1 MQRLKKHRTL
11 KLNSIKTRLIL
22 IFTVITLLSS
32 ISLGVISLQKASS
45 SLKSE
50 SEKALVTMAAE
61 GAKYTFSQIEQQMQM
76 LKIMTLNEDITSMD
90 WDRQQPM
97 LKLFRSGTGFLD
109 LAVVSPDGAAR
120 YSNGDTA
127 ELGDRDYIKKALD
140 GETNVSD
147 LIVSKVTDTVVLM
160 YATPIKRDG
169 KVVGALIGRRD
180 GNTLTNIVNN
190 IAYGKKGYSF
200 MMNTSGVIV
209 AHPEKEKVMTQFNPF
224 EEVKKDKSLSSLV
237 DLFQKAID
245 EKTGVDSYT
254 YNGIEKYAGFAP
266 VAESNWIFVI
276 AAEKTEVLAAVPA
289 IRNTIMII
297 TGIILLLSIILVY
310 IFGSN
315 LTKPIIKVVKLS
327 KEIAMLNITNNVPQ
341 NYLNKKDEVGD
352 LGRALQEITDSLR
365 TIIEEISDSADKVS
379 TASGELTTTSQQLA
393 ISAEEVALTVGE
405 VANGAADQAKD
416 IENGFE
422 KASILG
428 ETIENDQLNIK
439 EVNKASKKVTDAVTE
454 GLEVIEELSQIT
466 EENNTASIEVHDVIL
481 QTHQSSNKISEAST
495 VISSIA
501 KQTNLLALNASIE
514 AARAGEAGKGFAVVA
529 EEIRRLAEM
538 SSASTKE
545 IDQIVGELQ
554 GNSQN
559 AMDTIK
565 KVTAI
570 TVRQTESVKNTK
582 EKYLLITKAM
592 DKAEQ
597 AVLRMNASGEEM
609 EKMKT
614 EILFTLE
621 NLSAIAEENSAS
633 TEEMSASIEE
643 QSASVEEMAS
653 ASEGLTAMAKQLKQ
667 IIDRFQV

>member
-1 MQRLKKHRTL
+1 MQRLKKYRKL
-11 KLNSIKTRLIL
+11 KVNSIKTRLIL
-22 IFTVITLLSS
+22 IFMVITLLSS
-32 ISLGVISLQKASS
+32 ISLGAISLQKASS
-45 SLKSE
+45 SLTSE
-50 SEKALVTMAAE
+50 SEKALITMAAE
-61 GAKYTFSQIEQQMQM
+61 GAKYTFSQLEQQMQM
-76 LKIMTLNEDITSMD
+76 LKVMTLNADITSMD
-90 WDRQQPM
+90 WERQQPM

-109 LAVVSPDGAAR
+109 LAVVSPDGVAR

-127 ELGDRDYIKKALD
+127 DLSDRDYIKKALD

-147 LIVSKVTDTVVLM
+147 LIISKVTNTIVIM
-160 YATPIKRDG
+160 YATPIKQEG
-169 KVVGALIGRRD
+169 KVVGVLIGRRD

-200 MMNTSGVIV
+200 IINTSGVIV
-209 AHPEKEKVMTQFNPF
+209 AHPEKEKVTNQFNPF
-224 EEVKKDKSLSSLV
+224 EEVKKDKSYSSLAA
-237 DLFQKAID
+237 LFQKAID
-245 EKTGVDSYT
+245 EKTGDDSYT

-266 VAESNWIFVI
+266 IAESNWIFFI
-276 AAEKTEVLAAVPA
+276 AAEKTEVLEAIPA
-289 IRNTIMII
+289 IRNAITII

-310 IFGSN
+310 IIGSN
-315 LTKPIIKVVKLS
+315 LTKPIIKVVELS
-327 KEIAMLNITNNVPQ
+327 KEIALLNITNNVPQ
-341 NYLNKKDEVGD
+341 TYLDKKDEVGD
-352 LGRALQEITDSLR
+352 LSKALQGITESLR
-365 TIIEEISDSADKVS
+365 TIIEEISDSSNKVS
-379 TASGELTTTSQQLA
+379 TASSELTTTSQQLA

-405 VANGAADQAKD
+405 VANGANEQAKD

-422 KASILG
+422 KATVLG
-428 ETIENDQLNIK
+428 DTIEKDQQYIK
-439 EVNKASKKVTDAVTE
+439 ALNKATKKVTDAVTE

-466 EENNTASIEVHDVIL
+466 EDNNTASIEVHEVIL

-514 AARAGEAGKGFAVVA
+514 AARAGEAGKGFAIVA
-529 EEIRRLAEM
+529 EEIRKLAEM

-570 TVRQTESVKNTK
+570 TVRQTESVEKTK
-582 EKYLLITKAM
+582 EKYQLITRAM
-592 DKAEQ
+592 EKAEQ
-597 AVLRMNASGEEM
+597 AVLQMNASGEEM

-614 EILFTLE
+614 EILSTLE

-653 ASEGLTAMAKQLKQ
+653 ASEGLTEMAKQLKR

>member
-1 MQRLKKHRTL
+1 MQRLKKYRKL
-11 KLNSIKTRLIL
+11 KVNSIKTRLIL
-22 IFTVITLLSS
+22 IFMVITLLSS
-32 ISLGVISLQKASS
+32 ISLGAISLQKASS
-45 SLKSE
+45 SLTSE
-50 SEKALVTMAAE
+50 SEKALITMAAE
-61 GAKYTFSQIEQQMQM
+61 GAKYTFSQLEQQMQM
-76 LKIMTLNEDITSMD
+76 LKVMTLNADITSMD
-90 WDRQQPM
+90 WERQQPM

-109 LAVVSPDGAAR
+109 LAVVSPDGVAR

-127 ELGDRDYIKKALD
+127 DLSDRDYIKKALD

-147 LIVSKVTDTVVLM
+147 LIISKVTNTIVIM
-160 YATPIKRDG
+160 YATPIKQEG
-169 KVVGALIGRRD
+169 KVVGVLIGRRD

-200 MMNTSGVIV
+200 IINTSGVIV
-209 AHPEKEKVMTQFNPF
+209 AHPEKEKVTNQFNPF
-224 EEVKKDKSLSSLV
+224 EEVKKDKSYSSLAA
-237 DLFQKAID
+237 LFQKAID
-245 EKTGVDSYT
+245 EKTGDDSYT

-266 VAESNWIFVI
+266 IAESNWIFFI
-276 AAEKTEVLAAVPA
+276 AAEKTEVLAAIPA
-289 IRNTIMII
+289 IRNAITLI

-310 IFGSN
+310 IIGSN
-315 LTKPIIKVVKLS
+315 LTKPIIKVVELS
-327 KEIAMLNITNNVPQ
+327 KEIALLNITNNVPQ
-341 NYLNKKDEVGD
+341 TYLDKKDEVGD
-352 LGRALQEITDSLR
+352 LSKALQGITESLR
-365 TIIEEISDSADKVS
+365 TIIEEISDSSNKVS
-379 TASGELTTTSQQLA
+379 TASSELTTTSQQLA

-405 VANGAADQAKD
+405 VANGANEQAKD

-422 KASILG
+422 KATVLG
-428 ETIENDQLNIK
+428 DTIEKDQQYIK
-439 EVNKASKKVTDAVTE
+439 ALNKATKKVTDAVTE

-466 EENNTASIEVHDVIL
+466 EDNNTASIEVHEVIL

-514 AARAGEAGKGFAVVA
+514 AARAGEAGKGFAIVA
-529 EEIRRLAEM
+529 EEIRKLAEM

-570 TVRQTESVKNTK
+570 TVRQTESVEKTK
-582 EKYLLITKAM
+582 EKYQLITRAM
-592 DKAEQ
+592 EKAEQ
-597 AVLRMNASGEEM
+597 AVLQMNASGEEM

-614 EILFTLE
+614 EILSTLE

-653 ASEGLTAMAKQLKQ
+653 ASEGLTEMAKQLKR

>member
-1 MQRLKKHRTL
+1 MQRLKKYRKL
-11 KLNSIKTRLIL
+11 KVNSIKTRLIL
-22 IFTVITLLSS
+22 IFMVITLLSS
-32 ISLGVISLQKASS
+32 ISLGAISLQKASS
-45 SLKSE
+45 SLTSE
-50 SEKALVTMAAE
+50 SEKALITMAAE
-61 GAKYTFSQIEQQMQM
+61 GAKYTFSQLEQQMQM
-76 LKIMTLNEDITSMD
+76 LKVMTLNEDITSMD
-90 WDRQQPM
+90 WERQQPM

-109 LAVVSPDGAAR
+109 LAVVSPDGVAR

-127 ELGDRDYIKKALD
+127 DLSDRDYIKKALD

-147 LIVSKVTDTVVLM
+147 LIISKVTNTIVIM
-160 YATPIKRDG
+160 YATPIKQEG
-169 KVVGALIGRRD
+169 KVVGVLIGRRD
-180 GNTLTNIVNN
+180 GNTLTNIVND
-190 IAYGKKGYSF
+190 IAYGNKGYSF
-200 MMNTSGVIV
+200 IINTSGVIV
-209 AHPEKEKVMTQFNPF
+209 AHPEKEKVTNQFNPF
-224 EEVKKDKSLSSLV
+224 EEVKKDKSYSSLAA
-237 DLFQKAID
+237 LFQKAID
-245 EKTGVDSYT
+245 EKTGDDSYT

-266 VAESNWIFVI
+266 IAESNWIFFI
-276 AAEKTEVLAAVPA
+276 AAEKTEVLAAIPA
-289 IRNTIMII
+289 IRNAITLI

-310 IFGSN
+310 IIGSN
-315 LTKPIIKVVKLS
+315 LTKPIIKVVELS
-327 KEIAMLNITNNVPQ
+327 KEIALLNITNNVPQ
-341 NYLNKKDEVGD
+341 TYLNKKDEVGD
-352 LGRALQEITDSLR
+352 LSKALQGITESLR
-365 TIIEEISDSADKVS
+365 TIIEEISDSSNKVS
-379 TASGELTTTSQQLA
+379 TASSELTTTSQQLA

-405 VANGAADQAKD
+405 VANGANEQAKD

-422 KASILG
+422 KATVLG
-428 ETIENDQLNIK
+428 DTIEKDQQYIK
-439 EVNKASKKVTDAVTE
+439 ALNKATKKVTDAVTE

-466 EENNTASIEVHDVIL
+466 EDNNTASIEVHEVIL

-514 AARAGEAGKGFAVVA
+514 AARAGEAGKGFAIVA
-529 EEIRRLAEM
+529 EEIRKLAEM

-570 TVRQTESVKNTK
+570 TVRQTESVEKTK
-582 EKYLLITKAM
+582 EKYQLITRAM
-592 DKAEQ
+592 EKAEQ
-597 AVLRMNASGEEM
+597 AVLQMNASGEEM

-614 EILFTLE
+614 EILSTLE

-653 ASEGLTAMAKQLKQ
+653 ASEGLTEMAKQLKR